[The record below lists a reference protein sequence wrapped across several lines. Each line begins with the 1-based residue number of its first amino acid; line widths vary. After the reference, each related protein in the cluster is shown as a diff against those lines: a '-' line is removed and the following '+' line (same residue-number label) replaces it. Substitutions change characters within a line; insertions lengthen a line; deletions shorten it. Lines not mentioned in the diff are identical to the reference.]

1 MQNEIHTF
9 HEIFLYKI
17 DNFESKDINYLIG
30 HIMIKGLR
38 IFNDVYKIEGQSK
51 ILNST

>member
-1 MQNEIHTF
+1 MRFFFI
-9 HEIFLYKI
+9 YKI
-17 DNFESKDINYLIG
+17 DNFESKDINYLVG
-30 HIMIKGLR
+30 HVIIKGLR